1 MIIDMLTVDFFRNAI
16 IGGLILSILLSL
28 LSIFIY
34 IKKWSFINIGISHA
48 AFGGLAI
55 GYLLGISPSLSGG
68 IFAVLVGLIIGYL
81 SRTNKLHEDISIGIL
96 LSFSMALGVI
106 LISFSNNYNSDLFT
120 FLFGNILTITQEDIL
135 ILTLFSIFT
144 SIFLFIF
151 FDKIL
156 YCCFDEELAK
166 ASGINTN
173 LLYYT
178 LISIIAIGTVLS
190 IKLVGSILSSAMMI
204 LPAATASQ
212 IHWHYRKIIIFS
224 IVISVLTV
232 LSGIAVSFEFNLPSG
247 SSIVIIYSII
257 FFIFTF
263 IRRFKIV

>member
-1 MIIDMLTVDFFRNAI
+1 MIIDILTVDFFRNAI

-232 LSGIAVSFEFNLPSG
+232 LSGIVFSFEFNLPSG

-263 IRRFKIV
+263 VRRFKIV